1 MSIDNNTEACA
12 SVEKMFGAIN
22 NRVRAIY
29 NYGYKDGYKDGADAV
44 YEGILEKIIS
54 EKNIGGESGGSE

>member
-12 SVEKMFGAIN
+12 NVEKMFGSIG

-44 YEGILEKIIS
+44 FNEILEKIIA
-54 EKNIGGESGGSE
+54 EKNIGGDDE